1 MSAVK
6 LINFEHFYNELE
18 VQEQIPLRKLLA
30 KLPTWF
36 GEKGVEFHLDF
47 DGIEQLTDEVFHLL
61 ETSVPD
67 EARVRVARV
76 SCAGCRHL
84 RDDGMAHLA
93 RAFPRLQQLNLD
105 GCRLLTERSLHYLG
119 KHCRDLKSVS
129 MLGTGLTH
137 CGSRQLG
144 FQVLSDPACQFID
157 GPVSTIARL
166 PVKLAIICDPAV
178 TVSIGALALPGAVGG
193 AQPSSSSKSR
203 PSSSKSAVTSSVQPP
218 PTFRALSATVGDLD
232 LTVFEM
238 RADLVYS
245 SLFMSNTAG
254 FVLVVDAER
263 TENPQLEI
271 MRMIDAVRGA
281 VFEAPLL
288 LVATVSSQ
296 KGVENVASLKSDLE
310 NMLRDQVDNMKEH
323 LEKEHLNSCYDKDF
337 PHQWR
342 YVQSIQ
348 CADVTHFPITLVA
361 VPVEGFNED
370 WVFETTLREV
380 KVDSNVQAQVQY
392 WAEHDY
398 MFAIDALDRCTKADF
413 MELRSLSAPPPVVV
427 TTMKCVMLI
436 FDIPFTEDDAW
447 PTAKNLVS
455 ETRFLLRFKDTNY
468 ITESLS
474 GRHAKLLA
482 DLTALVPEWETFGE
496 TVKRWFNIINCMW
509 LYVYAVIKYLL
520 LVKEHERELN
530 PAGAAVAESAGIEKE
545 GKLLF
550 FPEGTNQP
558 VVLDLAW
565 FMSCLAHLD
574 AIADYRNGDSCWTLG
589 RNVPALSEAELRA
602 ELLAAGATEDEA
614 ETLRRILLRFGLLGH
629 TDTVRES
636 TQAGRVARLQH
647 AAEASSR
654 RYFLWSRLEPRV
666 SIRFSAT
673 EEKLS
678 MRHHK
683 SMYMPDL
690 QSEDFPPGDICLLF
704 SVKFRVGFPANLLA
718 RFATACMQSPVATG
732 VVQVWRTGMHVQ
744 RGVCDILCTYGL
756 HSTLA
761 SSSID
766 FECRMNETVPGA
778 NSDSLKEYIW
788 SCFSDLLTTLESVA
802 AEYPYL
808 HHKLRV
814 YCRGECFHSGL
825 KNTFSVPEVGR
836 TLANHKSC
844 SKCRAKQMT
853 DAEWRFMW
861 YRLAPF
867 PQHDWIDRYQNSFS
881 CEHCFLWKKT
891 VAKMWRHFCRV
902 YPTFASKAFDV
913 VSGLP
918 ASLQGNLLVAASRPR
933 FDEEKSS
940 DQPVTLET
948 LLRSR
953 LPMRHA
959 SFDHLEVSFLHRP
972 GCEQAVWLALHDDA
986 SEDAIIGLTLRD
998 RQLKFSLKKSALHDW
1013 EFVRQLKDD
1022 SLPADEPITDV
1033 VLRITGCCYNDHYD
1047 CYFNQLE
1054 VSINSEVLLRAPI
1067 TDQLYAFVRARYPL
1081 EEQEP
1086 SSESRNLAILGC
1098 PQFAHVSTLHFHPGM
1113 LLLFRTGVG
1122 QTWLPGVVTSIRD
1135 GLLEVAPPEDLQHGR
1150 LFAVDSDDIRP
1161 LGFYPEEI
1169 NAVVDKKQLK
1179 GFDQW
1184 YDYLSAYPTYLPVP
1198 FGNFQ
1203 YLDSQYTPLPIRH
1216 KQSRRCTSSVNSP
1229 YSLTA
1234 GLTVKW
1240 NPARNAGYFVLLPG
1254 TLKSEDIFIAPR
1266 IKMQSPKDQRLHFLC
1281 RGLQWSAN
1289 TSDMHLLDKQGV
1301 ELSEDEY
1308 RYVVKHYDTNLIY
1321 LIGMLLRFTS
1331 FLSKADLAYLP
1342 GIDSELG
1349 VNQGIW
1355 PVLRSYRDQLLLK
1368 RMLEQDGYKESSLC
1382 AKTGPVAR
1390 VRSGRADARPES
1402 ASGNGL
1408 RIAQMLHSHS
1418 RDLCDSHT
1426 AAKTVLTQD
1435 DLGRHVDCLRNI
1447 RAKNQVL
1454 PQPFPN
1460 AALLSAANLTNLELS
1475 RCKMRDTG
1483 WLSQMSE
1490 GLINLQL
1497 HENFITKLDPS
1508 LSRLKRLKFL
1518 NLSYNPISYL
1528 PTFAWSEYRNH
1539 GFAVQKALKGI
1550 GEELFAR
1557 HDVNNDK
1564 ILQAQ
1569 ELQNFLAELFAVV
1582 PRLCVEDGGGP
1593 SEAEF
1598 PMELLGCRSLESLVL
1613 SNQGIRRVPQ
1623 EISALKQLRTLVLD
1637 NNLYLESVQ
1646 GNLPEL
1652 KVLSMQGCENL
1663 KTPPQEILA
1672 QGMMATIAYLRRL
1685 ASGSV
1690 ACYRTKL
1697 MFVGLGGAG
1706 KTSLMRALMSPDFK
1720 APQIRLEAITDG
1732 IDISTWT
1739 INRSGQSVTFSVW
1752 DFAGQTL
1759 YYNTHQFFL
1768 TARAVYL
1775 LVWNMRLGF
1784 EHAGLDFWMNS
1795 ISCHAPGVP
1804 IFVVG
1809 THCDKVAKF
1818 DMPVQDLKD
1827 KYPGIVGFFS
1837 VSSASGEGVEQLL
1850 KQILETTLS
1859 QPYIGEHVPEA
1870 WLNFEKAIISNR
1882 SSNSL
1887 LKWSEWLV
1895 DVMACVVTVHNHV
1908 IKEGR
1913 FKHEDIHTIWKD
1925 YPAQLHDWLLT
1936 LTETFD
1942 LTFPLT
1948 DSGVSVV
1955 PCLLPQKK
1963 PQFDWDDVTALGD
1976 IQEAKMKYTFDYL
1989 PAGLF
1994 NRAQVRLC
2002 QFSDDLVIWQ
2012 RGSLLCKGDHRALMV
2027 KKGERTVIVKVQG
2040 SSPENMLMLIHEV
2053 FEGLIAEAFGGVSY
2067 VYEVPCIDCV
2077 RQKIQEPA
2085 MFSSQVLRRAIEMRA
2100 LFLQCHSMFHCVP
2113 IPTLQAV
2120 MPPESPADF
2129 ELHFERSVNDL
2140 SAARLD
2146 LVHDVTLIF
2155 CCANKSGGGGD
2166 IIEKIQAGLETAGLS
2181 VQCVSDEATSEERSL
2196 SDSMALLQQSG
2207 CCLCLISN
2215 EFVLSDTCAQY
2226 LSLATEHLK
2235 KPLVLG
2241 LVGSGKDWQQTALGA
2256 RLSGLVYINFQREAQ
2271 FDAKLAEAV
2280 AAVREKSGAGK
2291 RERVSGRADV
2301 FISYCWA
2308 NSQEAV
2314 KAGHGKATSRS
2325 IGFGD
2330 PRKLKKHLEEAGG
2343 LSCWIDI
2350 ERLGE
2355 NGMFEDLCQGL
2366 KACKLV
2372 VACLSDEYVA
2382 SKNCQM
2388 EYRFAH
2394 LTLNRPMVI
2403 CVVGTGVL
2411 WEST

>member
-1 MSAVK
+1 
-6 LINFEHFYNELE
+6 
-18 VQEQIPLRKLLA
+18 Q
-30 KLPTWF
+30 
-36 GEKGVEFHLDF
+36 
-47 DGIEQLTDEVFHLL
+47 
-61 ETSVPD
+61 
-67 EARVRVARV
+67 
-76 SCAGCRHL
+76 
-84 RDDGMAHLA
+84 
-93 RAFPRLQQLNLD
+93 
-105 GCRLLTERSLHYLG
+105 
-119 KHCRDLKSVS
+119 
-129 MLGTGLTH
+129 
-137 CGSRQLG
+137 
-144 FQVLSDPACQFID
+144 
-157 GPVSTIARL
+157 
-166 PVKLAIICDPAV
+166 
-178 TVSIGALALPGAVGG
+178 
-193 AQPSSSSKSR
+193 
-203 PSSSKSAVTSSVQPP
+203 
-218 PTFRALSATVGDLD
+218 
-232 LTVFEM
+232 
-238 RADLVYS
+238 
-245 SLFMSNTAG
+245 
-254 FVLVVDAER
+254 
-263 TENPQLEI
+263 
-271 MRMIDAVRGA
+271 
-281 VFEAPLL
+281 
-288 LVATVSSQ
+288 
-296 KGVENVASLKSDLE
+296 
-310 NMLRDQVDNMKEH
+310 
-323 LEKEHLNSCYDKDF
+323 
-337 PHQWR
+337 
-342 YVQSIQ
+342 
-348 CADVTHFPITLVA
+348 
-361 VPVEGFNED
+361 
-370 WVFETTLREV
+370 VFETTLREV

-545 GKLLF
+545 SNRLARHVTQLARTAAESLQLWETRRLTESNWQLADRLSDFLAAQQSQQQQQQSWRRIFPLNVLMSELGLPQRESRRTVALLKKLHQMGKLLF

-1349 VNQGIW
+1349 VNQITQGIW

-1528 PTFAWSEYRNH
+1528 PTFVCDLPSLSLLDASGTQLNRLPEEIGRMS
-1539 GFAVQKALKGI
+1539 ALT
-1550 GEELFAR
+1550 
-1557 HDVNNDK
+1557 N
-1564 ILQAQ
+1564 
-1569 ELQNFLAELFAVV
+1569 
-1582 PRLCVEDGGGP
+1582 
-1593 SEAEF
+1593 
-1598 PMELLGCRSLESLVL
+1598 LLLKETL
-1613 SNQGIRRVPQ
+1613 IRRLP
-1623 EISALKQLRTLVLD
+1623 AGFGRLKKLKQL
-1637 NNLYLESVQ
+1637 NLS
-1646 GNLPEL
+1646 
-1652 KVLSMQGCENL
+1652 
-1663 KTPPQEILA
+1663 
-1672 QGMMATIAYLRRL
+1672 
-1685 ASGSV
+1685 
-1690 ACYRTKL
+1690 
-1697 MFVGLGGAG
+1697 
-1706 KTSLMRALMSPDFK
+1706 
-1720 APQIRLEAITDG
+1720 
-1732 IDISTWT
+1732 
-1739 INRSGQSVTFSVW
+1739 
-1752 DFAGQTL
+1752 
-1759 YYNTHQFFL
+1759 
-1768 TARAVYL
+1768 
-1775 LVWNMRLGF
+1775 
-1784 EHAGLDFWMNS
+1784 
-1795 ISCHAPGVP
+1795 GVP
-1804 IFVVG
+1804 LPKMSKSRG
-1809 THCDKVAKF
+1809 
-1818 DMPVQDLKD
+1818 
-1827 KYPGIVGFFS
+1827 
-1837 VSSASGEGVEQLL
+1837 
-1850 KQILETTLS
+1850 
-1859 QPYIGEHVPEA
+1859 
-1870 WLNFEKAIISNR
+1870 
-1882 SSNSL
+1882 
-1887 LKWSEWLV
+1887 
-1895 DVMACVVTVHNHV
+1895 
-1908 IKEGR
+1908 GR
-1913 FKHEDIHTIWKD
+1913 
-1925 YPAQLHDWLLT
+1925 
-1936 LTETFD
+1936 
-1942 LTFPLT
+1942 
-1948 DSGVSVV
+1948 
-1955 PCLLPQKK
+1955 
-1963 PQFDWDDVTALGD
+1963 
-1976 IQEAKMKYTFDYL
+1976 
-1989 PAGLF
+1989 
-1994 NRAQVRLC
+1994 
-2002 QFSDDLVIWQ
+2002 
-2012 RGSLLCKGDHRALMV
+2012 
-2027 KKGERTVIVKVQG
+2027 
-2040 SSPENMLMLIHEV
+2040 
-2053 FEGLIAEAFGGVSY
+2053 GGGG
-2067 VYEVPCIDCV
+2067 
-2077 RQKIQEPA
+2077 
-2085 MFSSQVLRRAIEMRA
+2085 
-2100 LFLQCHSMFHCVP
+2100 
-2113 IPTLQAV
+2113 
-2120 MPPESPADF
+2120 
-2129 ELHFERSVNDL
+2129 
-2140 SAARLD
+2140 
-2146 LVHDVTLIF
+2146 
-2155 CCANKSGGGGD
+2155 GGGGD
-2166 IIEKIQAGLETAGLS
+2166 GGGEGGGEGSSGEAPRARRISQAQRSRAAG
-2181 VQCVSDEATSEERSL
+2181 
-2196 SDSMALLQQSG
+2196 
-2207 CCLCLISN
+2207 
-2215 EFVLSDTCAQY
+2215 
-2226 LSLATEHLK
+2226 
-2235 KPLVLG
+2235 
-2241 LVGSGKDWQQTALGA
+2241 
-2256 RLSGLVYINFQREAQ
+2256 
-2271 FDAKLAEAV
+2271 
-2280 AAVREKSGAGK
+2280 AAA
-2291 RERVSGRADV
+2291 
-2301 FISYCWA
+2301 WA
-2308 NSQEAV
+2308 P
-2314 KAGHGKATSRS
+2314 G
-2325 IGFGD
+2325 
-2330 PRKLKKHLEEAGG
+2330 
-2343 LSCWIDI
+2343 
-2350 ERLGE
+2350 
-2355 NGMFEDLCQGL
+2355 
-2366 KACKLV
+2366 
-2372 VACLSDEYVA
+2372 
-2382 SKNCQM
+2382 
-2388 EYRFAH
+2388 
-2394 LTLNRPMVI
+2394 
-2403 CVVGTGVL
+2403 
-2411 WEST
+2411 

>member
-1 MSAVK
+1 M
-6 LINFEHFYNELE
+6 N
-18 VQEQIPLRKLLA
+18 
-30 KLPTWF
+30 
-36 GEKGVEFHLDF
+36 
-47 DGIEQLTDEVFHLL
+47 
-61 ETSVPD
+61 
-67 EARVRVARV
+67 
-76 SCAGCRHL
+76 
-84 RDDGMAHLA
+84 
-93 RAFPRLQQLNLD
+93 
-105 GCRLLTERSLHYLG
+105 
-119 KHCRDLKSVS
+119 
-129 MLGTGLTH
+129 
-137 CGSRQLG
+137 
-144 FQVLSDPACQFID
+144 
-157 GPVSTIARL
+157 
-166 PVKLAIICDPAV
+166 
-178 TVSIGALALPGAVGG
+178 
-193 AQPSSSSKSR
+193 
-203 PSSSKSAVTSSVQPP
+203 
-218 PTFRALSATVGDLD
+218 
-232 LTVFEM
+232 
-238 RADLVYS
+238 
-245 SLFMSNTAG
+245 
-254 FVLVVDAER
+254 
-263 TENPQLEI
+263 
-271 MRMIDAVRGA
+271 
-281 VFEAPLL
+281 
-288 LVATVSSQ
+288 
-296 KGVENVASLKSDLE
+296 
-310 NMLRDQVDNMKEH
+310 
-323 LEKEHLNSCYDKDF
+323 
-337 PHQWR
+337 
-342 YVQSIQ
+342 
-348 CADVTHFPITLVA
+348 
-361 VPVEGFNED
+361 
-370 WVFETTLREV
+370 
-380 KVDSNVQAQVQY
+380 
-392 WAEHDY
+392 
-398 MFAIDALDRCTKADF
+398 
-413 MELRSLSAPPPVVV
+413 
-427 TTMKCVMLI
+427 
-436 FDIPFTEDDAW
+436 
-447 PTAKNLVS
+447 
-455 ETRFLLRFKDTNY
+455 
-468 ITESLS
+468 
-474 GRHAKLLA
+474 
-482 DLTALVPEWETFGE
+482 
-496 TVKRWFNIINCMW
+496 
-509 LYVYAVIKYLL
+509 
-520 LVKEHERELN
+520 
-530 PAGAAVAESAGIEKE
+530 
-545 GKLLF
+545 
-550 FPEGTNQP
+550 
-558 VVLDLAW
+558 
-565 FMSCLAHLD
+565 
-574 AIADYRNGDSCWTLG
+574 
-589 RNVPALSEAELRA
+589 
-602 ELLAAGATEDEA
+602 
-614 ETLRRILLRFGLLGH
+614 
-629 TDTVRES
+629 
-636 TQAGRVARLQH
+636 
-647 AAEASSR
+647 
-654 RYFLWSRLEPRV
+654 
-666 SIRFSAT
+666 
-673 EEKLS
+673 
-678 MRHHK
+678 
-683 SMYMPDL
+683 
-690 QSEDFPPGDICLLF
+690 
-704 SVKFRVGFPANLLA
+704 
-718 RFATACMQSPVATG
+718 ATG
-732 VVQVWRTGMHVQ
+732 
-744 RGVCDILCTYGL
+744 
-756 HSTLA
+756 
-761 SSSID
+761 
-766 FECRMNETVPGA
+766 
-778 NSDSLKEYIW
+778 
-788 SCFSDLLTTLESVA
+788 
-802 AEYPYL
+802 
-808 HHKLRV
+808 
-814 YCRGECFHSGL
+814 
-825 KNTFSVPEVGR
+825 
-836 TLANHKSC
+836 
-844 SKCRAKQMT
+844 
-853 DAEWRFMW
+853 
-861 YRLAPF
+861 
-867 PQHDWIDRYQNSFS
+867 
-881 CEHCFLWKKT
+881 
-891 VAKMWRHFCRV
+891 
-902 YPTFASKAFDV
+902 
-913 VSGLP
+913 
-918 ASLQGNLLVAASRPR
+918 
-933 FDEEKSS
+933 
-940 DQPVTLET
+940 
-948 LLRSR
+948 
-953 LPMRHA
+953 
-959 SFDHLEVSFLHRP
+959 
-972 GCEQAVWLALHDDA
+972 
-986 SEDAIIGLTLRD
+986 
-998 RQLKFSLKKSALHDW
+998 
-1013 EFVRQLKDD
+1013 
-1022 SLPADEPITDV
+1022 
-1033 VLRITGCCYNDHYD
+1033 
-1047 CYFNQLE
+1047 
-1054 VSINSEVLLRAPI
+1054 
-1067 TDQLYAFVRARYPL
+1067 
-1081 EEQEP
+1081 
-1086 SSESRNLAILGC
+1086 
-1098 PQFAHVSTLHFHPGM
+1098 
-1113 LLLFRTGVG
+1113 
-1122 QTWLPGVVTSIRD
+1122 
-1135 GLLEVAPPEDLQHGR
+1135 
-1150 LFAVDSDDIRP
+1150 
-1161 LGFYPEEI
+1161 
-1169 NAVVDKKQLK
+1169 
-1179 GFDQW
+1179 
-1184 YDYLSAYPTYLPVP
+1184 
-1198 FGNFQ
+1198 
-1203 YLDSQYTPLPIRH
+1203 
-1216 KQSRRCTSSVNSP
+1216 
-1229 YSLTA
+1229 
-1234 GLTVKW
+1234 
-1240 NPARNAGYFVLLPG
+1240 
-1254 TLKSEDIFIAPR
+1254 
-1266 IKMQSPKDQRLHFLC
+1266 
-1281 RGLQWSAN
+1281 AN

-1321 LIGMLLRFTS
+1321 LIGMLLRFT
-1331 FLSKADLAYLP
+1331 
-1342 GIDSELG
+1342 
-1349 VNQGIW
+1349 GIW

-1528 PTFAWSEYRNH
+1528 PTFVCDLPSLSLLDASGTQLNRLPEEIGRMSALTNLLLKETLIRRLPAGFGRLKKLKQLNLSGVPLPKMSKSRGGRGGGGGGGGGGGRRWAAARAAPERLRGPGGSARHSAAGGGGGGGLGAGLIMSYKAWSEYRNH

-1809 THCDKVAKF
+1809 THCDK
-1818 DMPVQDLKD
+1818 
-1827 KYPGIVGFFS
+1827 
-1837 VSSASGEGVEQLL
+1837 GVEQLL

-1859 QPYIGEHVPEA
+1859 QPYIGEH
-1870 WLNFEKAIISNR
+1870 
-1882 SSNSL
+1882 
-1887 LKWSEWLV
+1887 WLV

-2215 EFVLSDTCAQY
+2215 EFVLSETCAQY